1 MISVSDLNWLSL
13 GKNMHGTRSIETDPN
28 AQDDAGFSRKGTKS
42 VPCVPNNSEAILSEQ
57 ATAVGADFDFLV
69 QFVQTAMPNSLQRYL
84 GASDIVQSVICRVHQ
99 NREEFRGQSLEQY
112 RAWVLRI
119 ARNRIIDGLRR
130 FRLHSAKNSAQRGL
144 PDRFGEID
152 SAASPLEGL
161 VSHERAEKLL
171 DALEALPNDIQ
182 RIVILRYSKEYTF
195 EQIAAELQIPV
206 TTCRRR
212 WEQGCKLLGERL
224 QEWVG

>member
-1 MISVSDLNWLSL
+1 MRS
-13 GKNMHGTRSIETDPN
+13 TRSIETEPN
-28 AQDDAGFSRKGTKS
+28 LQNDAGFACPGITCTTARRNDDESSLHG
-42 VPCVPNNSEAILSEQ
+42 Q
-57 ATAVGADFDFLV
+57 ATSDGGDFDFLV

-130 FRLHSAKNSAQRGL
+130 FHVQTLENPVHRQLQG
-144 PDRFGEID
+144 RFGEID
-152 SAASPLEGL
+152 TDASPLEGL
-161 VSHERAEKLL
+161 VSHERAEKMLG
-171 DALEALPNDIQ
+171 ALEALPGDIQ

-195 EQIAAELQIPV
+195 DQIATELQIPV

-224 QEWVG
+224 QEWVE

>member
-1 MISVSDLNWLSL
+1 MQAA
-13 GKNMHGTRSIETDPN
+13 RSIETNPN
-28 AQDDAGFSRKGTKS
+28 QQNDTSFAHLGTTCA
-42 VPCVPNNSEAILSEQ
+42 PGVPNNDEAMLPGQ
-57 ATAVGADFDFLV
+57 ATSVGGDFDFLV
-69 QFVQTAMPNSLQRYL
+69 QFVQTAMPHSLQRYL

-99 NREEFRGQSLEQY
+99 NRKEFRGQSLEQY

-130 FRLHSAKNSAQRGL
+130 FRVQSSKNSSQRGL
-144 PDRFGEID
+144 QDQYREID

-182 RIVILRYSKEYTF
+182 RIVVLRYSKECTF
-195 EQIAAELQIPV
+195 DQIATELQIPV

>member
-1 MISVSDLNWLSL
+1 
-13 GKNMHGTRSIETDPN
+13 
-28 AQDDAGFSRKGTKS
+28 
-42 VPCVPNNSEAILSEQ
+42 
-57 ATAVGADFDFLV
+57 
-69 QFVQTAMPNSLQRYL
+69 MPNSLQRYL

-99 NREEFRGQSLEQY
+99 NREDFHGQSLEQY

-130 FRLHSAKNSAQRGL
+130 FRLHTSKNSAQKDL
-144 PDRFGEID
+144 QDRFCEID
-152 SAASPLEGL
+152 STSGPLEGM
-161 VSHERAEKLL
+161 VCHERAEKLL
-171 DALEALPNDIQ
+171 DALEALPSDIQ

-195 EQIAAELQIPV
+195 DQIATELQIPV